1 MSDEMDEIWELYA
14 DDGAQAL
21 DAMEMALEALQA
33 GDGDQA
39 EHIGALF
46 RAVHTFK
53 GNSRVLGLST
63 VESRA
68 HLSEDLIG
76 LVRDEGAELTEEI
89 IDVLIESG
97 DILRGMLDETAVSR
111 ADVAPEPSEH
121 LMDRLRAVIA
131 VCKGE
136 EPSAAAASDAPAEEK
151 AKESDEA
158 APEAEAEPETEDSPK
173 EDAPA
178 AVNPADN
185 PMFAAMAS
193 LDDLPDP
200 TGDRDDDDF
209 FDDDHGDRSEE
220 ELAEPEPAPEPE
232 PEPEP
237 APEPEKTEAAAEDA
251 GGEEAGSGLTRLL
264 DDPVYLKIFTDMVVS
279 TIDDLSLIRD
289 VADGEELPEGAFP
302 KASSLC
308 YACEQLDLTEWVE
321 TLQAFEAKKSEGGTL
336 SDLGGLIESLQKLK
350 AADLGG
356 DEPEPEPEAEA
367 ADSAPAGSNDT
378 LVSLIN
384 DLEEVFE
391 DINQLTARMEAGQAV
406 EAQEF
411 NDLSDKAVKVVTPY
425 EFIRVT
431 EAAMGF
437 ADSHKLKD
445 FRSVELKFYEE
456 LASVESV
463 LDKGGLPE
471 DLMLPSQRL
480 KNWCSEHIFD
490 TLRDLRIGLDS
501 GHKGSGSTWF
511 PEFEQ
516 LMRRA
521 FNASAYYEI
530 ETASQLTMALVDL
543 FARTRVSSQ
552 SPDVIL
558 IQMARG
564 FVDTMELVF
573 DALTQGDTPDIA
585 KIEALFEEAANVSFL
600 ASGVVTAR
608 SIEQKLGLPKEFH
621 RVLSPESVKS
631 AQSCIDNGLHFFI
644 LTCDLNEDD
653 KLAENFLDW
662 ISSGK
667 AKMITNVTVFVD
679 DKTIFDFLI
688 AAPMTEDI
696 VAEAVSHLDPSGK
709 KLTLKMALEVVEEAA
724 PVAAAETAASAEDA
738 QIFASGAMTENLKLL
753 EAVGEI
759 SAAQSMIGAML
770 HKASTRDLLYDVQT
784 KMAEAGLPELPLRAR
799 GVLRGVFE
807 EYLTEIQAI
816 NEAEAQLSSQ
826 LSQLQE
832 ESVSMRSR
840 PAEVILRP
848 MQTFVSTEARKLGSS
863 AQFSYVGGE
872 CSLDQ
877 LVLEEVR
884 GLLKLA
890 ISDRLRAK
898 EPPSKF
904 FLAIDREEDRVRVEI
919 TDNGK
924 ECALSDDFKAASH
937 ELTRRKGVMRFVTLP
952 NGGVRLMLEVPLHT
966 IVLEGMV
973 VKIGDVRYVLPIES
987 IQRIHQGSKT
997 VPIKAAGNRRMLVVD
1012 DNDYVPIRVLSSA
1025 RTQVHSSGQQLYVI
1039 VRNNASRMAIPVD
1052 ELLGQ
1057 QLVLLRPLR
1066 GVLSMV
1072 PDVTGVAI
1080 LSGGE
1085 IGMVV
1090 SVSRIEAAA

>member
-136 EPSAAAASDAPAEEK
+136 EPPAAAASDAPAGEK
-151 AKESDEA
+151 AEETPKPVAEADDES
-158 APEAEAEPETEDSPK
+158 EAEAE
-173 EDAPA
+173 APA
-178 AVNPADN
+178 AAPAANDA
-185 PMFAAMAS
+185 MFAAMAS
-193 LDDLPDP
+193 LDDLPEP
-200 TGDRDDDDF
+200 SGDRDDDDF

-237 APEPEKTEAAAEDA
+237 APEPEKTEAPAEDA
-251 GGEEAGSGLTRLL
+251 GSAGSGLTRLL

-336 SDLGGLIESLQKLK
+336 ADLSGLIESLQKLK

-356 DEPEPEPEAEA
+356 DEPEPEAEA
-367 ADSAPAGSNDT
+367 ADAAPAGSNDT

-384 DLEEVFE
+384 DLQEVFE
-391 DINQLTARMEAGQAV
+391 ELNQLTARMEAGQTV

-431 EAAMGF
+431 EAAMNF
-437 ADSHKLKD
+437 ADAHKLKD

-463 LDKGGLPE
+463 LDKGGLPD

-521 FNASAYYEI
+521 FNACAYYEI

-631 AQSCIDNGLHFFI
+631 AQSCIENGLHFFI

-709 KLTLKMALEVVEEAA
+709 KLTLKMALELVEEET

-770 HKASTRDLLYDVQT
+770 HKASTRDLLYEVQT

-1025 RTQVHSSGQQLYVI
+1025 RTQVHSNGQQLYVI